1 MAASVHLVDR
11 PAAADRA
18 TSAVPTP
25 ALVHDFLLTP
35 RGAERTFEQMALCWP
50 GAPVATS
57 IFDPEAMH
65 GRFVGHAVTT
75 SDLQR
80 LRIGQA
86 GFRALLPLFPL
97 AFERIDLSGRPLVV
111 SSSSSFAHGVRVE
124 KSAIHVSYC
133 HSPFR
138 YAWFER
144 ERALAEAPSPLRP
157 VLAATLKRTREW
169 DRRAASRVSAYVANS
184 RITQTRIAEFY
195 GRESVV
201 IHPPVDVDR
210 FAAPRAHE
218 EYFLFVGEVTRHKQ
232 VEMAVDAA
240 RIANRQLKIVGDGPE
255 RQRLA
260 ATSPNVE
267 FVGRVGDAELE
278 DLLARAAALI
288 VPNVEEFGIAA
299 VESMAAGRPV
309 IARNAGGTAETVID
323 GTTGVLI
330 DDMSPGTLA
339 EVLREVDFGKF
350 DGLAIAAHARRFSA
364 QRFRAELTEFV
375 DEVWHG
381 GAGR

>member
-35 RGAERTFEQMALCWP
+35 RGAERTFEQMARCWP

-57 IFDPEAMH
+57 IFDPDAME

-75 SDLQR
+75 SDLQK
-80 LRIGQA
+80 LRVGQS

-97 AFERIDLSGRPLVV
+97 AFERIDLTGRPLVV
-111 SSSSSFAHGVRVE
+111 SSSSSFAHGVRVDE
-124 KSAIHVSYC
+124 SAVHVSYC

-144 ERALAEAPSPLRP
+144 DRALAEAPSTLRSI
-157 VLAATLKRTREW
+157 LAATLDRIRDW

-195 GRESVV
+195 GRDSVV

-210 FAAPRAHE
+210 FGAPRAHE
-218 EYFLFVGEVTRHKQ
+218 DYFLFVGEVTRHKQ

-240 RIANRQLKIVGDGPE
+240 RIADRRLKVVGDGPE

-260 ATSPNVE
+260 AMSSNVE

-278 DLLARAAALI
+278 HLLASAAALI

-309 IARNAGGTAETVID
+309 IGRNAGGTAETVVD

-339 EVLREVDFGKF
+339 EVLREVDFAKF
-350 DGLAIAAHARRFSA
+350 DGAEIATHARRFSA
-364 QRFRAELTEFV
+364 ERFRAELTDFV
-375 DEVWHG
+375 DEVWQG
-381 GAGR
+381 GADR